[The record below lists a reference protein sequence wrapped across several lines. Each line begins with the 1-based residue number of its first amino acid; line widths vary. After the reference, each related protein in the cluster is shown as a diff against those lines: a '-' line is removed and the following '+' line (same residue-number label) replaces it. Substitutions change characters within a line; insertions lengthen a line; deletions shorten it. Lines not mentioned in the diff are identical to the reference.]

1 MLAGNEPLDVIEKEM
16 NFEPFFIELKY
27 DGERMLAHRDPQENF
42 RFYSRNCNDFT
53 SDFGE
58 HPRTGKFCHYIN
70 QALAPDV
77 KSVIL
82 DGEVCPYDKNL
93 GTFVNKSK
101 QMNIRQLKMD
111 DPNFQQCLFVF
122 DVVYYN
128 GQVLTNKPLTERLE
142 ILKKIVPKEI
152 PGNCRQFFP
161 FFFLLVPLC
170 FVRYYCTFLL

>member
-1 MLAGNEPLDVIEKEM
+1 MLAGNEPLDNIEKEM

-58 HPRTGKFCHYIN
+58 HPRTGKFCHFIN

-82 DGEVCPYDKNL
+82 DGEVCPFDKNL

-111 DPNFQQCLFVF
+111 DPNFQQCLFLF

-128 GQVLTNKPLTERLE
+128 GQVLTNRPLTERLE
-142 ILKKIVPKEI
+142 LLKKIVPKEI
-152 PGNCRQFFP
+152 PGNGRH
-161 FFFLLVPLC
+161 FLLFPLC